1 MKKTNVVPCFTHI
14 FQIQRLIVHVYLHF
28 SGLKSSMVKT
38 FAKLLAIVKKYPPRS
53 KQISFIYL
61 QLEEL
66 KIKSSSRP
74 ISYYFCSHHPH
85 EDSQYTCKHLNTF
98 TRAYLKLHTIK

>member
-66 KIKSSSRP
+66 KIKFSSRP